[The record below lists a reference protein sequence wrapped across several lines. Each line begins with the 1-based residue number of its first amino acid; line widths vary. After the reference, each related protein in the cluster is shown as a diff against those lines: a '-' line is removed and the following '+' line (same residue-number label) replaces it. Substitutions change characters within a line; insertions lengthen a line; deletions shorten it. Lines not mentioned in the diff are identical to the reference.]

1 MLGKLLKYEFKAT
14 MRTFIPI
21 YIALMA
27 VAMVNRIFQM
37 GNIEM
42 GFGISAAILVALFIA
57 LGIITIVMIIQRFN
71 RNLLGDEGYL
81 MFTLPVKS
89 ESLIFSK
96 IIISIVWTILSGIVA
111 CITAFILVGTIEELI
126 EVISN
131 LDTIWAEITSGITV
145 DGEVISPIIFMGSI
159 GLMSILTY
167 VLFILQ
173 IYLSLAV
180 AQLPKLSKHRRI
192 VAFISFII
200 INIVM
205 SIFTGKI
212 GSNIPKHMF
221 ESFMSGAI
229 AINGYVFVL
238 CALLF
243 VGTKFLLDRH
253 LNLE

>member
-14 MRTFIPI
+14 MRTFMPI
-21 YIALMA
+21 YISLMA

-42 GFGISAAILVALFIA
+42 GIGISSVILVALFMT
-57 LGIITIVMIIQRFN
+57 LGIITIVMIVQRFN

-96 IIISIVWTILSGIVA
+96 IIISIVWTILSGIAA
-111 CITAFILVGTIEELI
+111 CITAFILVGTIEGFI

-131 LDTIWAEITSGITV
+131 LDIIWAQISMITI
-145 DGEVISPIIFMGSI
+145 DGEVISPIMMMGFI

-192 VAFISFII
+192 VAFIAFIV
-200 INIVM
+200 INIVLSM
-205 SIFTGKI
+205 FTDKI
-212 GSNIPKHMF
+212 GSTIPEHML

-229 AINGYVFVL
+229 AINGYIFAL

-243 VGTKFLLDRH
+243 IGTKFLLDRH

>member
-14 MRTFIPI
+14 MRIFMPM

-27 VAMVNRIFQM
+27 VAMVNRIFQI
-37 GNIEM
+37 GDIEM
-42 GFGISAAILVALFIA
+42 GFGISTAILVALFTT
-57 LGIITIVMIIQRFN
+57 LGIITIVMIVQRFN

-111 CITAFILVGTIEELI
+111 CITAFILVGTIEEFI

-131 LDTIWAEITSGITV
+131 LDIIWAEISMITI
-145 DGEVISPIIFMGSI
+145 DGEVISPIMVMGSI

-192 VAFISFII
+192 VAFIAFIV

-205 SIFTGKI
+205 SIFTGEI
-212 GSNIPKHMF
+212 GSNIPEHMF

-229 AINGYVFVL
+229 AINGYIFAL

-243 VGTKFLLDRH
+243 VGTKFLLDCH

>member
-14 MRTFIPI
+14 MRIFMPM

-27 VAMVNRIFQM
+27 VAMVNRIFQI
-37 GNIEM
+37 GDIEM
-42 GFGISAAILVALFIA
+42 GFGISTAILVALFTT
-57 LGIITIVMIIQRFN
+57 LGIITIVMIVQRFN

-111 CITAFILVGTIEELI
+111 CITAFILVGTIEEFI

-131 LDTIWAEITSGITV
+131 LDIIWAEISMITI
-145 DGEVISPIIFMGSI
+145 DGEVISPIMVMGSI

-192 VAFISFII
+192 VAFIAFIV

-205 SIFTGKI
+205 SIFTGEI
-212 GSNIPKHMF
+212 GSNIPEHMF

-229 AINGYVFVL
+229 AINGYIFAL

-243 VGTKFLLDRH
+243 IGTKFLLDRH